1 MGWADEVTKTLSPTG
16 TVPNGEEELIYSDK
30 DIEALI
36 NKSEV
41 NKPMFNALI
50 LGEDGAGKSGII
62 VHYIAKLPKKTIII
76 DLDGGN
82 SPLIQS
88 YYKDNKNLIVI
99 NPIEILV
106 GTTDVEIDYKKTMA
120 KIKAIVKYVKDH
132 EELYSAIVLD
142 GLSTLLKYA
151 EYQTRI
157 EKSIAPDGGMQLRYW
172 LNRNKIFLEVLE
184 IMKSINLDK
193 FFIGHKDLILKSD
206 TDSSVKQKLN
216 QMIHQRIL
224 CERRVELGVV
234 SFIAKI
240 DKSKYNINL
249 EGKEFE
255 FARVEGGKSIWKAD
269 ELFKGLIG

>member
-1 MGWADEVTKTLSPTG
+1 MTGWADEITKTLPPTPKG
-16 TVPNGEEELIYSDK
+16 NGEEELVYTDK
-30 DIEALI
+30 DIETLI
-36 NKSEV
+36 NKNEV
-41 NKPMFNALI
+41 NKPMFNALV
-50 LGEDGAGKSGII
+50 LGEDGSAKSGL
-62 VHYIAKLPKKTIII
+62 VMHYINKLPKKTIII

-88 YYKDNKNLIVI
+88 YYKDNKNMVVI

-106 GTTDVEIDYKKTMA
+106 GSSDVEIDYKKTMA

-132 EELYSAIVLD
+132 EDKFSAIVLD

-157 EKSIAPDGGMQLRYW
+157 DKNIAPDGGMQLRYW

-193 FFIGHKDLILKSD
+193 FFIGHRDLIVKD
-206 TDSSVKQKLN
+206 EKDASVKQKLN

-224 CERRVELGVV
+224 CEKRLELGVV

-249 EGKEFE
+249 EGKEYE
-255 FARVEGGKSIWKAD
+255 IARVEAGKSAWKAD